1 MLLVF
6 HVVAGV
12 KVMLDWMT
20 IDNVEIVVEKYKL
33 LGPFFS
39 IFLTFI
45 ESFLPILPL
54 FIIVIANAAAYGLFW
69 GFLLSWLGTV
79 AGSYLFFLMIRK
91 FGKYQI
97 FRRIKEQT
105 QVKKLIH
112 WVDIRGFT
120 PLFVLLCLPFT
131 PVVVVNSV
139 AGLSNIK
146 KKYYFLTL
154 FISKPIMI
162 FLISYLGSDL
172 RDILK
177 SPVKIIIS
185 IVIVLIIWAIG
196 KFIERILNKRVERDL
211 REIEKLR
218 RNK

>member
-1 MLLVF
+1 
-6 HVVAGV
+6 
-12 KVMLDWMT
+12 MLDWMT
-20 IDNVEIVVEKYKL
+20 IDNVEILVEKYKL
-33 LGPFFS
+33 LGPIFS
-39 IFLTFI
+39 ILLTFL

-54 FIIVIANAAAYGLFW
+54 FVIVIANAAAYGLFW

-79 AGSYLFFLMIRK
+79 AGSYMFFLMIRK
-91 FGKYQI
+91 FGKYRF
-97 FRRIKEQT
+97 FRRIKEQS

-131 PVVVVNSV
+131 PVVLVNSV
-139 AGLSNIK
+139 AGLSNLK
-146 KKYYFLTL
+146 KKYYFFTL

-172 RDILK
+172 RQILS

-185 IVIVLIIWAIG
+185 TVIVLVIWGIG
-196 KFIERILNKRVERDL
+196 KFIENILNRRVERDL
-211 REIEKLR
+211 RDIEKLR
-218 RNK
+218 KSE

>member
-1 MLLVF
+1 M
-6 HVVAGV
+6 AGV
-12 KVMLDWMT
+12 SGMFDWLT
-20 IDNVEIVVEKYKL
+20 IDNIEVIVEKYKL
-33 LGPFFS
+33 LGPLFG
-39 IFLTFI
+39 IAITFL
-45 ESFLPILPL
+45 EAFLPILPL
-54 FIIVIANAAAYGLFW
+54 FVIIIANAAAYGLFW

-79 AGSYLFFLMIRK
+79 AGSYMFFLMIRK
-91 FGKYQI
+91 FGKYRL
-97 FRRIKEQT
+97 FRRIKQQT

-146 KKYYFLTL
+146 KTYYFLTL
-154 FISKPIMI
+154 LISKPILI

-172 RDILK
+172 REIIT

-185 IVIVLIIWAIG
+185 IVIILIIWGIG
-196 KFIERILNKRVERDL
+196 KMIEHILNKRVERDL
-211 REIEKLR
+211 RELEKNR
-218 RNK
+218 QQQ

>member
-1 MLLVF
+1 
-6 HVVAGV
+6 
-12 KVMLDWMT
+12 MLDWMT
-20 IDNVEIVVEKYKL
+20 IENIEVIVEKYKL
-33 LGPFFS
+33 LGPFFG
-39 IFLTFI
+39 ILLTFL

-54 FIIVIANAAAYGLFW
+54 FVIVIANAAAYGLFW

-79 AGSYLFFLMIRK
+79 AGSYMFFLMIRK
-91 FGKYQI
+91 FGKYRL
-97 FRRIKEQT
+97 FHRIKQQS

-139 AGLSNIK
+139 AGLSNLK

-154 FISKPIMI
+154 LISKPIMI

-172 RDILK
+172 REILT
-177 SPVKIIIS
+177 SPVKIIVS
-185 IVIVLIIWAIG
+185 TLVVLIIWGIG
-196 KFIERILNKRVERDL
+196 KMIEKILNKRVERDL
-211 REIEKLR
+211 RDIKKNRKQQE
-218 RNK
+218 NM